1 MIHIDKG
8 NNLNILI
15 MGNSESI
22 FIRNLCKNVF
32 SDDNTKVAILT
43 HRYNGNFEDEY
54 RNQGIN
60 IVTWPDCFVNGIKR
74 YIFRVSFLINQIKL
88 TAKQIGFGNKIDVLQ
103 MHYVE
108 PLHLIYFFPLWRH
121 AQKKILVFWG
131 SDISR
136 INIQSRRILPYF
148 LKQSDIL
155 VFMIDNQRI
164 LFQNIF
170 GHGYDQKI
178 KVIDFGNSLIDALDN
193 IDQHYMGQDIRDKWK
208 IDSTK
213 ICIHIGYNATKAQQ
227 HIKIIDGILALPR
240 EVIDQVQ
247 LVFHFGYGY
256 NEDYCEYKRS
266 IIEILDRNR
275 IKYSIIED
283 FLVDKDLALLKKTCD
298 IFLYGQTSD
307 ARSASPLEYL
317 YAGARMICPDW
328 LEDNYDFLK
337 DEEQCFYVYNGFEN
351 LSSVVAKCIKELSE
365 DNDSE
370 MRICRERIRDRISW
384 DSVKSKWR
392 DLYEKQ

>member
-15 MGNSESI
+15 MGNPESI

-32 SDDNTKVAILT
+32 CDDNTKVAILT
-43 HRYNGNFEDEY
+43 QRYNGNFEDEY

-60 IVTWPDCFVNGIKR
+60 IVTWPNCFVDGIKR

-88 TAKQIGFGNKIDVLQ
+88 TAKQIGFGNKIDVVQ

-108 PLHLIYFFPLWRH
+108 PIHLIYFFPLWRH

-131 SDISR
+131 SDICRINVQSR
-136 INIQSRRILPYF
+136 IILPYF

-155 VFMIDNQRI
+155 VFMTDNQSI
-164 LFQNIF
+164 LFQSVF
-170 GHGYDQKI
+170 GHDYDQKI
-178 KVIDFGNSLIDALDN
+178 KVIDFGNSLIDVLDN
-193 IDQHYMGQDIRDKWK
+193 IDQKCTRLESRDRWK

-213 ICIHIGYNATKAQQ
+213 ICIHIGYNSTKAQQ
-227 HIKIIDGILALPR
+227 HIKIIDSILALPR
-240 EVIDQVQ
+240 EVIDRVQ

-256 NEDYCEYKRS
+256 NEEYCEYKRS
-266 IIEILDRNR
+266 IIEVLDRNR

-283 FLVDKDLALLKKTCD
+283 FLVDEDLAMFRKTCD

-317 YAGARMICPDW
+317 YAGARVICPGW

-337 DEEQCFYVYNGFEN
+337 HEEQCFYVYNGFEN
-351 LSSVVAKCIKELSE
+351 LESVIMKCINELPSDNGDEMKICKEK
-365 DNDSE
+365 
-370 MRICRERIRDRISW
+370 IRERISW

-392 DLYEKQ
+392 DLYEQ